1 MKELIIVFAGGGAGS
16 VVRYALGMGVNR
28 LLASPFP
35 YGTLVVNIIACLVLG
50 AVVAMADDRQLLNAP
65 TRLLLAVGFC
75 GGFSTFSTYSL
86 ETLQLLQRGQY
97 ASAMLYVIGSVMLCL
112 GATFAGMW
120 FFRS

>member
-28 LLASPFP
+28 LVESTFP

-50 AVVAMADDRQLLNAP
+50 TVVAMADDRQLLGSS
-65 TRLLLAVGFC
+65 TRLLMAVGFC

-86 ETLQLLQRGQY
+86 ETIQLLQRGQY
-97 ASAMLYVIGSVMLCL
+97 STAMLYVVSSVVLCL
-112 GATFAGMW
+112 GATMAGIW
-120 FFRS
+120 LWK